1 MGYQSEAELELQ
13 FIDQLNKQGY
23 STVFIPDYDTL
34 VENFKVQFE
43 TFNADKLDNP
53 LTDKEW
59 ERILNLMLGKSVF
72 QSAKILRD
80 KFVLEREDGTKVYL
94 SFFSNDHT
102 KNIFR

>member
-59 ERILNLMLGKSVF
+59 ERILNLCSGKISF
-72 QSAKILRD
+72 S
-80 KFVLEREDGTKVYL
+80 ECEDTSG
-94 SFFSNDHT
+94 
-102 KNIFR
+102 

>member
-23 STVFIPDYDTL
+23 STVSIPDYDTL
-34 VENFKVQFE
+34 LENFKVQFE
-43 TFNADKLDNP
+43 AFNADKLDKP

-72 QSAKILRD
+72 QSAKILWINLCW
-80 KFVLEREDGTKVYL
+80 KERMERRCISH
-94 SFFSNDHT
+94 SFPMIT
-102 KNIFR
+102 QRIFFR

>member
-53 LTDKEW
+53 LL
-59 ERILNLMLGKSVF
+59 IKSGNAF
-72 QSAKILRD
+72 L
-80 KFVLEREDGTKVYL
+80 T
-94 SFFSNDHT
+94 
-102 KNIFR
+102 